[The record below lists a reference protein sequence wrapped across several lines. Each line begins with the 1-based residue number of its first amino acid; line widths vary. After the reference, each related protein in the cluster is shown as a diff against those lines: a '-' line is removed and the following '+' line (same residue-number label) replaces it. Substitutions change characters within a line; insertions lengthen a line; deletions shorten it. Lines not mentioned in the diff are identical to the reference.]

1 MIWVEWAIL
10 FLVAILVTLVL
21 VPLVSDFARK
31 VDAVD
36 YPSARRVNK
45 KPIPRLGGVAMV
57 GAMVVALSVYIFGVY
72 VLGWHN
78 DFLKFRNEWNVNVI
92 GVAIGVV
99 VIFIVGVVDD
109 IVELKAKPKFAGQLV
124 AACIVAASGLLLSS
138 FHNPL
143 PGGGY
148 VALGWLSYP
157 ITVFY
162 LVAFANVINLID
174 GLDGLAAG
182 ITSISAITLF
192 VLCVVTNA
200 LAAAMLA
207 VILLGACV
215 GFLRFNFNPA
225 SIFMG
230 DSGALTLGFMLGI
243 ISLFGS
249 ARTAMLVSLL
259 VPVLAAGVPIMDTAI
274 AIIRRKRAHRPIG
287 EADKGHIHHR
297 LMQAGYSQKVTVLI
311 MWAWTAALAICALI
325 MMEFDGPARIIAFA
339 VVAGLTIYG
348 IAKLRLLQPA
358 LMHHYAPRSHRPHLP
373 RFHKTEE
380 EADSAPVEGHKE
392 VLAPGAGQDE
402 ALASGEDSNLA
413 AGVDVKKEGKDD

>member
-1 MIWVEWAIL
+1 MVWIEWAIL
-10 FLVAILVTLVL
+10 FLVAVLATLLL
-21 VPLVSDFARK
+21 VPCVSDLARK

-57 GAMVVALSVYIFGVY
+57 GAMLIALMVYVLGVY

-78 DFLKFRNEWNVNVI
+78 DFLKFRNEWNVNMI
-92 GVAIGVV
+92 GVAVGVGA
-99 VIFIVGVVDD
+99 IFVVGVVDD
-109 IVELKAKPKFAGQLV
+109 IVELKPKPKLAGQII

-138 FHNPL
+138 FHSPL

-148 VALGWLSYP
+148 VELGWLSYP

-182 ITSISAITLF
+182 ITSISAITIF
-192 VLCVVTNA
+192 ILCVVTNA
-200 LAAAMLA
+200 LAAAMLS

-215 GFLRFNFNPA
+215 GFLRFNFHPA

-297 LMQAGYSQKVTVLI
+297 LMQAGYSQRVTVLI
-311 MWAWTAALAICALI
+311 MWAWTAALAICALV
-325 MMEFDGPARIIAFA
+325 MMEFDGPVRIFAFI
-339 VVAGLTIYG
+339 VVAGLTVFG
-348 IAKLRLLQPA
+348 IVKLKLLQPA
-358 LMHHYAPRSHRPHLP
+358 LMHHYAPRARRPHLP
-373 RFHKTEE
+373 RLHKAKEE
-380 EADSAPVEGHKE
+380 DK
-392 VLAPGAGQDE
+392 DE
-402 ALASGEDSNLA
+402 
-413 AGVDVKKEGKDD
+413 

>member
-1 MIWVEWAIL
+1 MIWIEWAIL
-10 FLVAILVTLVL
+10 FLVAVLATLLL
-21 VPLVSDFARK
+21 VPCVSSLARK
-31 VDAVD
+31 LDAVD

-57 GAMVVALSVYIFGVY
+57 GAMVIALLVYVFGVY
-72 VLGWHN
+72 GLGWHN
-78 DFLKFRNEWNVNVI
+78 DFLKFRNEWHVNML
-92 GVAIGVV
+92 GVAVGVGA
-99 VIFIVGVVDD
+99 IFIVGVVDD
-109 IVELKAKPKFAGQLV
+109 IVELKAKPKFVGQLI

-148 VALGWLSYP
+148 VELGWLSFP

-182 ITSISAITLF
+182 ITSISAITIF

-215 GFLRFNFNPA
+215 GFLRFNFHPA

-297 LMQAGYSQKVTVLI
+297 LMQAGYSQRVTVLI
-311 MWAWTAALAICALI
+311 MWAWTAALAICALV
-325 MMEFDGPARIIAFA
+325 MMEFDGPVRILAFV
-339 VVAGLTIYG
+339 VVAGLTIFG
-348 IAKLRLLQPA
+348 IVKLKLLQPA
-358 LMHHYAPRSHRPHLP
+358 LMHHYAPRSKRPHLP
-373 RFHKTEE
+373 LLNKDKDKKEP
-380 EADSAPVEGHKE
+380 SAPVEGSKE
-392 VLAPGAGQDE
+392 
-402 ALASGEDSNLA
+402 
-413 AGVDVKKEGKDD
+413 EGKDE